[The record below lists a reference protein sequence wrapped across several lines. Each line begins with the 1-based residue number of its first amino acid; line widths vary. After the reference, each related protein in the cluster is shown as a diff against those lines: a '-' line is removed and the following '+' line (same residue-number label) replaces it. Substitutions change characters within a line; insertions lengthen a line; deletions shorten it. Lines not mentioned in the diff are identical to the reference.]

1 MRIKR
6 SVSRIFGVLVV
17 PAITLAVVAYFG
29 AYAIWGNRGVLSL
42 EDTQA
47 QLGIQQQ
54 QLAQLNYYNGSI
66 DGLMGPQTIAA
77 ITYLQRDAGLPQT
90 GTMTPATQAALANFL
105 ANGNNQMGGN
115 VNVAS

>member
-6 SVSRIFGVLVV
+6 SVSRFFAVLVV

-54 QLAQLNYYNGSI
+54 QLAQLQDNRTRLEHRIALMEKDADPDLVEELARGQLM
-66 DGLMGPQTIAA
+66 DGAPNQVAVP
-77 ITYLQRDAGLPQT
+77 RAGH
-90 GTMTPATQAALANFL
+90 
-105 ANGNNQMGGN
+105 
-115 VNVAS
+115 

>member
-54 QLAQLNYYNGSI
+54 QLAQLQDNRTRLEHRIALMEKDADPDLVEELARGQLM
-66 DGLMGPQTIAA
+66 DGAPNQVAVP
-77 ITYLQRDAGLPQT
+77 RAGH
-90 GTMTPATQAALANFL
+90 
-105 ANGNNQMGGN
+105 
-115 VNVAS
+115 

>member
-6 SVSRIFGVLVV
+6 SVSRIFGLLVV

-29 AYAIWGNRGVLSL
+29 AYAIWGNRGVLAL

-54 QLAQLNYYNGSI
+54 QLAQLQDSRTRLEHRISLMEKDADPDLVEELARGQLM
-66 DGLMGPQTIAA
+66 DGAA
-77 ITYLQRDAGLPQT
+77 NQVAVPRAGH
-90 GTMTPATQAALANFL
+90 
-105 ANGNNQMGGN
+105 
-115 VNVAS
+115 

>member
-6 SVSRIFGVLVV
+6 SVSRIFGVLIV

-29 AYAIWGNRGVLSL
+29 AYTIWGNRGVLAL

-54 QLAQLNYYNGSI
+54 QLAQLQ
-66 DGLMGPQTIAA
+66 DGRARLEHRIALMEN
-77 ITYLQRDAGLPQT
+77 DADPDLVEELARGQLMDGAPNQVALPRA
-90 GTMTPATQAALANFL
+90 GH
-105 ANGNNQMGGN
+105 
-115 VNVAS
+115 